1 MILSKILTR
10 FLVVLS
16 FFILLL
22 SPLSLYAAGQNET
35 TDFLSD
41 DFYEDTADVAPE
53 TGDPLEP
60 FNRAVFQLNDHAYTY
75 IFNPVAKGYSA
86 VVPFDIRHIIDNFF
100 TNLEEPVVFIN
111 CLLQGRFSDAGSTIV
126 RFLAN
131 STIGVGGLVD
141 FANREIGLEPV
152 EATLGETLGVWG
164 IGDGFYLVV
173 PFFGPSTLRDFTGT
187 VIDSLAMT
195 PYYTCID
202 KWSVKTGIYAEK
214 TTNDL
219 SMHIGEYE
227 DLKKLSF
234 DPYIALRNSYFQ
246 YRKKIREHRVFPE
259 NE

>member
-1 MILSKILTR
+1 M
-10 FLVVLS
+10 
-16 FFILLL
+16 
-22 SPLSLYAAGQNET
+22 
-35 TDFLSD
+35 
-41 DFYEDTADVAPE
+41 
-53 TGDPLEP
+53 
-60 FNRAVFQLNDHAYTY
+60 
-75 IFNPVAKGYSA
+75 
-86 VVPFDIRHIIDNFF
+86 
-100 TNLEEPVVFIN
+100 
-111 CLLQGRFSDAGSTIV
+111 
-126 RFLAN
+126 
-131 STIGVGGLVD
+131 
-141 FANREIGLEPV
+141 
-152 EATLGETLGVWG
+152 WG

-195 PYYTCID
+195 PYYTYID